1 MTSLLDSTISFFV
14 GDEACRVVAFAR
26 RPVTSLKLLRFLK
39 DKLETSHVVSYF
51 LNGRLTANFAAKTAK
66 RFVTVGVYMKMNPAH
81 FHTNRAGSV
90 SILVA
95 P

>member
-14 GDEACRVVAFAR
+14 GDE
-26 RPVTSLKLLRFLK
+26 VTSLKLLRFLK
-39 DKLETSHVVSYF
+39 DKLETSHGGSYF
-51 LNGRLTANFAAKTAK
+51 LNGRLTANFAAKTTK

-95 P
+95 A

>member
-14 GDEACRVVAFAR
+14 GDE
-26 RPVTSLKLLRFLK
+26 VTSLKLLWFLK

-51 LNGRLTANFAAKTAK
+51 LNGRITANFAAKTAK
-66 RFVTVGVYMKMNPAH
+66 RFVTVGVYIKMNPAH

-95 P
+95 A

>member
-51 LNGRLTANFAAKTAK
+51 LNGRLTANF
-66 RFVTVGVYMKMNPAH
+66 
-81 FHTNRAGSV
+81 HTNWAVSV
-90 SILVA
+90 SMSLKA
-95 P
+95 

>member
-14 GDEACRVVAFAR
+14 GDE
-26 RPVTSLKLLRFLK
+26 VTSLKLLRFLK

-51 LNGRLTANFAAKTAK
+51 LNGRLMAKFAAKTAK

-95 P
+95 A